1 MTFTR
6 RDGVVVT
13 VSLYEWRHP
22 DDGSPAFSAW
32 TCGYPDNQHTPPQ
45 VVTVGNS
52 AVLDGV
58 RVTVVANWT
67 GSKYGSDAVD
77 LRLADAGS

>member
-1 MTFTR
+1 VTFTR

-32 TCGYPDNQHTPPQ
+32 TCGNPDNQHTPPQ
-45 VVTVGNS
+45 VITVGNS